1 MLTLSSREKYK
12 YVCGSSNPDVFKEMR
27 KIVLHYAHEH
37 PEFYTKKLQ
46 HGREYHGLSV
56 LLTAEEQRNIRRE
69 INWIGVPEGA
79 RVGL

>member
-12 YVCGSSNPDVFKEMR
+12 YVCGSSNPDVFKEMCR
-27 KIVLHYAHEH
+27 IVLHYAHEH
-37 PEFYTKKLQ
+37 PQFYMKKLQ
-46 HGREYHGLSV
+46 HEREYHGLSV

-69 INWIGVPEGA
+69 IKWIGVPEGA